1 MHICLRDRIR
11 HKVLGLN
18 YLAITL
24 VSLTCICLMS
34 VYLFMIYTIDRL
46 TKAFRQ
52 YTIIEVRDMKDEP
65 FKFLLQENKA
75 DGNVFQRY
83 YSLINMSKDIYNSF
97 ALFFLYHNPLALVLT
112 ILALQL
118 FFTVNLLLYP
128 PYIKQWVNR
137 MSLITQVLYCLLDV
151 VFIWNIAGGKRIST
165 EDRYYYIGFS
175 LIGLVIVIIITN
187 IGFGFYYGIRDAIIK
202 LKNRKRKN
210 LSRVNNKNDDTL
222 KDSRPPLVDLK
233 LESKQPDTSQSDLVF
248 DDPKPQERHKIAEK
262 KEVDHPNIKLR
273 KPKRFRMLGEVKG
286 PEVRTRKVGKR

>member
-1 MHICLRDRIR
+1 M
-11 HKVLGLN
+11 GL
-18 YLAITL
+18 I
-24 VSLTCICLMS
+24 SI
-34 VYLFMIYTIDRL
+34 YLFMIYTIDRL

-97 ALFFLYHNPLALVLT
+97 ALYFLYHNPLALVLT

-222 KDSRPPLVDLK
+222 KDSRPPQVDLK
-233 LESKQPDTSQSDLVF
+233 LESKQPDTSHSDLVF
-248 DDPKPQERHKIAEK
+248 EDPNPQERHMIAEK
-262 KEVDHPNIKLR
+262 KEVDHPKMKLR
-273 KPKRFRMLGEVKG
+273 KPKKFRMLGEVKG
-286 PEVRTRKVGKR
+286 PEIQTKKMGKR